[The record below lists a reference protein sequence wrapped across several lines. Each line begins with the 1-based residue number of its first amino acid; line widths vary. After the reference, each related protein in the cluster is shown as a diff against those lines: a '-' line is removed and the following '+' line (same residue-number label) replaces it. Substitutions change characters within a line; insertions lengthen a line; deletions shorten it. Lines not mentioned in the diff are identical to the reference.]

1 VPRAGN
7 APPGLDL
14 VIRVG
19 SDFAFTLYD
28 IVDSADAPFDFTGA
42 TITCKVRTDADV
54 DRTDVTLTATPSSG
68 QLVLTM
74 SAAHTALLDATDC
87 WYLDVT
93 KSSVRHPWLA
103 GGIIPLPIGRGAV
116 ASTSRVLQVR
126 LPETTLSINAAPG
139 SSGGGGSMTGAE
151 ILAALLPVDGTG
163 SNLDAD
169 TVDGQHAS
177 AFEAAG
183 TASTALAAHVAA
195 SDPHT
200 GYVLESVLT
209 TTGDILTRGA
219 SAPDRVTRASLATDT
234 AFSSRYLP
242 LHPTVATVAGTTDTL
257 SAADHGTTVRYTN
270 ASLVTV
276 TLPTDGAEDLP
287 DGFWCAL
294 HAEGA
299 AGLTLSVSGITLAP
313 TGANKTIAVGEV
325 LVVMKTPAA
334 NTWMPIGGTSA

>member
-7 APPGLDL
+7 APSGLDL

-103 GGIIPLPIGRGAV
+103 GGIIPLPIGRGA
-116 ASTSRVLQVR
+116 ASSTSRVLQVR

-151 ILAALLPVDGTG
+151 ILAALL
-163 SNLDAD
+163 
-169 TVDGQHAS
+169 TVDGPGSGLNADLLDGLSSAS
-177 AFEAAG
+177 FETAGAA
-183 TASTALAAHVAA
+183 AAL
-195 SDPHT
+195 D
-200 GYVLESVLT
+200 
-209 TTGDILTRGA
+209 
-219 SAPDRVTRASLATDT
+219 ATLP
-234 AFSSRYLP
+234 SRYLP
-242 LHPTVATVAGTTDTL
+242 LYPTVATVAKTTDTL